1 MGRIRTL
8 EQDLAIERQQR
19 GALAYDQQTLLARI
33 VRLETE
39 IILLRTKGSHPE

>member
-1 MGRIRTL
+1 ML
-8 EQDLAIERQQR
+8 EQDLATERQQR

-39 IILLRTKGSHPE
+39 IILFQVDRSHPG